1 MQFIPLCRG
10 FCHKDSVTSVS
21 YNVDLRTGYEH
32 LLSRPQWECAKLK
45 DERGEEVTTHRRK
58 PVW

>member
-1 MQFIPLCRG
+1 M
-10 FCHKDSVTSVS
+10 
-21 YNVDLRTGYEH
+21 DLRTGYEH